1 MQASRPPTGALF
13 ALTSLCLLGCAP
25 APLRGL
31 AVPSER
37 EATEP
42 ERSVRQLGR
51 VEVEVFS
58 KSVPGG
64 YVVGLHVHNRAPR
77 AFVIAP
83 SFGFHELDVFRAG
96 DGGAASIDS
105 LRWEE
110 LPSAPLDVRESEE
123 ELRGALLRPGESL
136 QLVSVIVTTPDWVA
150 LEGTLGM
157 FLFPAARPSAVTLRR
172 FRVEVPLPHDKAAAV
187 GLPASGPP
195 SVEAGYVFESNGQHA
210 IGVRVRNTTAA
221 PVVLSFESWLLATS
235 MSFPDGS
242 MILTGRGRVY
252 TCSWR
257 PTPTMCTGL
266 AGVMLAPG
274 GAATLLA
281 EAHLCEQDGLGPIE
295 VTYEFGAPGLPCQG
309 DAWLRGEFNAD
320 KLALE

>member
-1 MQASRPPTGALF
+1 
-13 ALTSLCLLGCAP
+13 
-25 APLRGL
+25 
-31 AVPSER
+31 
-37 EATEP
+37 
-42 ERSVRQLGR
+42 
-51 VEVEVFS
+51 
-58 KSVPGG
+58 
-64 YVVGLHVHNRAPR
+64 VGLHVHNRALR

-96 DGGAASIDS
+96 DGGAASIDA

-110 LPSAPLDVRESEE
+110 LPSAPLDVSESEE
-123 ELRGALLRPGESL
+123 ELRGVLLRPGEDTR
-136 QLVSVIVTTPDWVA
+136 LVSVVVTTPDLVA

-172 FRVEVPLPHDKAAAV
+172 FRVEVPLPHDKGAAV
-187 GLPASGPP
+187 GPAASGSPR
-195 SVEAGYVFESNGQHA
+195 VEAGYVFESNGQHA

-242 MILTGRGRVY
+242 FTLTMRGRGY

-274 GAATLLA
+274 EAATLLA
-281 EAHLCEQDGLGPIE
+281 EANLCEQDGLGPIE
-295 VTYEFGAPGLPCQG
+295 VGYEFGAPGLPCQG
-309 DAWLRGEFNAD
+309 DTWLRGEFTAD
-320 KLALE
+320 TLPIE